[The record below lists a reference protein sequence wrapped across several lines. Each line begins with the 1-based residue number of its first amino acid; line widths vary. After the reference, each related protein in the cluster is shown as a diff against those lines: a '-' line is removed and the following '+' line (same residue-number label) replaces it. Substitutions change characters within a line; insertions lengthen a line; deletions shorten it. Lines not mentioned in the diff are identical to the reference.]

1 MTRTMRLTLGAT
13 AVHITASTVHIT
25 ASTGHNTAS
34 TGHNTASIRIPAST
48 QATPSTRITASEGRS
63 TLARQGKRIATLR
76 LSRQEP
82 RSVGHG
88 QPAATAGRSRAEA
101 GTGTVLTVVLV
112 GALLILLPLALAVV
126 TAVQAN
132 QRARA
137 AADLGAIAA
146 AGSFIH
152 GVDATRS
159 CARGADLVT
168 RNRASPAGCLILPDG
183 RTTVTAHVAVDLPIL
198 GHRIASASSRAG
210 PILAD

>member
-1 MTRTMRLTLGAT
+1 M
-13 AVHITASTVHIT
+13 STE
-25 ASTGHNTAS
+25 
-34 TGHNTASIRIPAST
+34 
-48 QATPSTRITASEGRS
+48 QAQGLSTRHTGRS
-63 TLARQGKRIATLR
+63 VAPDGGAMSTSRR
-76 LSRQEP
+76 L
-82 RSVGHG
+82 GG
-88 QPAATAGRSRAEA
+88 GCGRSRTGSVEPGRRRSRRRLPGDAHTDA

-132 QRARA
+132 HRARA

-168 RNRASPAGCLILPDG
+168 RNRASPAGCTILPDG
-183 RTTVTAHVAVDLPIL
+183 RTTVTARVSVDLPIL
-198 GHRIASASSRAG
+198 GHRTTSASSRAG
-210 PILAD
+210 PILAH

>member
-1 MTRTMRLTLGAT
+1 MA
-13 AVHITASTVHIT
+13 
-25 ASTGHNTAS
+25 
-34 TGHNTASIRIPAST
+34 
-48 QATPSTRITASEGRS
+48 
-63 TLARQGKRIATLR
+63 LARRSERIASVWLLR
-76 LSRQEP
+76 REP
-82 RSVGHG
+82 RTLEDGHP
-88 QPAATAGRSRAEA
+88 PAKVGRSRAEA

-146 AGSFIH
+146 ASSFIH

-168 RNRASPAGCLILPDG
+168 RNRASPAGCTILPDG
-183 RTTVTAHVAVDLPIL
+183 RTMVTARVAINLPVL
-198 GHRIASASSRAG
+198 GHRITSASSRAG